1 MNLVK
6 WKTKWLF
13 AIIFVLG
20 IVGIAKLE
28 EWQLIQK
35 PFTQY
40 VTTGQD
46 FLVMKKWVASYL
58 DPPDDEFIAVNYA
71 ERSISKYESIQP
83 YKEGA
88 IVSYGQPIA
97 VEAEQSGL
105 VIFTGITR
113 QTGKTIT
120 VLYDDG
126 DEVTYGFIGSF
137 SKLPYTSVKRGDT
150 LALMDEEA
158 MFLMVKRD
166 GVHLDASLLPAY
178 LSGTVE

>member
-1 MNLVK
+1 MK
-6 WKTKWLF
+6 WKTKWFLS
-13 AIIFVLG
+13 IIFVLG
-20 IVGIAKLE
+20 IIGIAKLE
-28 EWQLIQK
+28 EKQVIEK

-46 FLVMKKWVASYL
+46 FLVMKKWVASYF
-58 DPPDDEFIAVNYA
+58 DKPEDELLTVSYA
-71 ERSISKYESIQP
+71 ERALGLYESIQP
-83 YKEGA
+83 FQNGA
-88 IVSYGQPIA
+88 IISYGQPIA
-97 VEAEQSGL
+97 VEAEKSGL

-126 DEVTYGFIGSF
+126 DEVTYGFVGSF
-137 SKLPYTSVKRGDT
+137 SKLPYTTVKMGDQ
-150 LALMDEEA
+150 LALMDEET

-178 LSGTVE
+178 LSGSVE